1 MKLFILLLVQ
11 VIIDAF
17 DDSLAQKI
25 RMNSKASLSKLHHAV
40 QSIHILVWLSIIAC
54 LLTNFISPWN
64 ASDYTIFG
72 ITIPAKTNIWIQL
85 ILGYS
90 FLRFAIFDY
99 SFNLFAGRTRS
110 YFGKSSIYD
119 IVLGTIAVLISKT
132 PFIKKMPPSFMM
144 WVVFVIRFVCIFQA
158 YKVFNNLTT

>member
-1 MKLFILLLVQ
+1 MKLFILLLIQ

-17 DDSLAQKI
+17 DDALAQKI
-25 RMNSKASLSKLHHAV
+25 RMNSKASLSKLHHIV
-40 QSIHILVWLSIIAC
+40 QSIHVLVWLCMIGAI
-54 LLTNFISPWN
+54 LTNFISPWN
-64 ASDYTIFG
+64 ASDYTLFG
-72 ITIPAKTNIWIQL
+72 LTIPAKANIFIQL

-90 FLRFAIFDY
+90 LLRFAIFDY
-99 SFNLFAGRTRS
+99 SFNAFAGKTRS

-119 IVLGTIAVLISKT
+119 IILGTIAALISKT

-144 WVVFVIRFVCIFQA
+144 WVIFVIRFVCIFQA